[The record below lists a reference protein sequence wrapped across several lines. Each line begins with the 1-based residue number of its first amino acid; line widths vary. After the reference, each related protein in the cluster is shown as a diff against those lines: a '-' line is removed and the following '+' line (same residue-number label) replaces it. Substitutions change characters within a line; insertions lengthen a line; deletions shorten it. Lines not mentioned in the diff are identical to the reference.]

1 VTKESDQSGMSIP
14 LSRILVLSHDLYLGR
29 KRQAEWEASPE
40 QTSRNKAD
48 THADAPQ
55 SDSPAAS
62 CPSVADDVAEI
73 KFLRESLG
81 SQGIVPRAPATET
94 ALLRLWS
101 ASPPFSPIQ
110 GSDLNWMA
118 CLDQCFD
125 SPETATPVCAQGE
138 FECLSPVKDNP
149 PSANG
154 NFCKLLSLS
163 SFGEERPTLALP
175 SRADMNVDLNASSKR
190 SAVLRSTFV
199 SPLDLS
205 DVKAETLKLAHVEH
219 IVCKPRLPDRLVQP
233 RLHEAIDR
241 LRALVRKNVQDLVQE
256 SDTEEEEAAETLKL
270 VQKMSREAMLEA
282 ERQELSQLLEAER
295 QELSQPLEAVSCH
308 CVM

>member
-62 CPSVADDVAEI
+62 CSSVPDDVAEI

-81 SQGIVPRAPATET
+81 SRGIVPRAPATET
-94 ALLRLWS
+94 ALLRLWC
-101 ASPPFSPIQ
+101 ASPSFSPIQ

-118 CLDQCFD
+118 CFD

-138 FECLSPVKDNP
+138 FECLIPAKDNP

-154 NFCKLLSLS
+154 NFCNLLSLS
-163 SFGEERPTLALP
+163 SFGEERPTLAFP

-205 DVKAETLKLAHVEH
+205 DVKAEREGGREGGREKAHVEN
-219 IVCKPRLPDRLVQP
+219 IVCKPRLPDGLVQP
-233 RLHEAIDR
+233 TMHEAIDR
-241 LRALVRKNVQDLVQE
+241 LRALLRKNVQDLGEE

-282 ERQELSQLLEAER
+282 ERQELSQLL
-295 QELSQPLEAVSCH
+295 
-308 CVM
+308 M

>member
-1 VTKESDQSGMSIP
+1 MSIRESSMSIP
-14 LSRILVLSHDLYLGR
+14 LSKILVLSHDLYLGR

-40 QTSRNKAD
+40 QTSRNKAN
-48 THADAPQ
+48 THANACPQ
-55 SDSPAAS
+55 ADSLAAS

-81 SQGIVPRAPATET
+81 SRGIVPRAPATET

-101 ASPPFSPIQ
+101 ASPLFSPIQ
-110 GSDLNWMA
+110 GSDLNWMT
-118 CLDQCFD
+118 CFD
-125 SPETATPVCAQGE
+125 APESAMPVCAQGE
-138 FECLSPVKDNP
+138 CECLSPAKDSP

-175 SRADMNVDLNASSKR
+175 SSADMNVDLNAPSKR
-190 SAVLRSTFV
+190 SAVLRSTCV

-205 DVKAETLKLAHVEH
+205 GVKAHVED

-241 LRALVRKNVQDLVQE
+241 LRALFRNLKNVQDFVEE
-256 SDTEEEEAAETLKL
+256 SETEEEEAAETLKL

-282 ERQELSQLLEAER
+282 ERQELSQLL
-295 QELSQPLEAVSCH
+295 
-308 CVM
+308 M